1 MPNPKPLPE
10 RLGQR
15 VPMISWLACGTARAG
30 YPFSELRPLDW
41 FVVPERVR
49 SREMVRQAVCRR
61 AARHG
66 ERYQTKR
73 IDGGMLV
80 LRLE

>member
-15 VPMISWLACGTARAG
+15 VPMISRLASGCARAG
-30 YPFSELRPLDW
+30 YPFGELRPLDW
-41 FVVPERVR
+41 FVVPEQVR
-49 SREMVRQAVCRR
+49 TRDMVRQAVCRR
-61 AARHG
+61 AKRHG

-73 IDGGMLV
+73 VDGGVLV